1 MDYGAYKR
9 VHKVQ
14 QMQIKAVIFDLDG
27 TITQPYFNFDDIR
40 EEIGLA
46 RDSGPLLESM
56 EKMTAQQ
63 RQEAEKILNYHEQKA
78 VTESKLNSNAKQTL
92 SALRAAGIHIGIL
105 TRNQRDNA
113 LAIARKHELQF
124 DAVIGREDGPV
135 KPDVFG
141 VLQICEQFG
150 VEPGETMLVGDYL
163 FDLLCAKAAGAVAV
177 LLTNHNQADEF
188 VEHADFCIEDIGR
201 ILEIIDSK
209 KSD

>member
-1 MDYGAYKR
+1 
-9 VHKVQ
+9 
-14 QMQIKAVIFDLDG
+14 MQIKAVIFDLDG
-27 TITQPYFNFDDIR
+27 TITQPFFNFDDIR

-56 EKMTAQQ
+56 EKMPAQQ
-63 RQEAEKILNYHEQKA
+63 RRDAERILHYHEQKA

-92 SALRAAGIHIGIL
+92 SALRAAGIRIGIL

-113 LAIARKHELQF
+113 LAIAQKHGLKF
-124 DAVIGREDGPV
+124 DVVIGREDGPV
-135 KPDVFG
+135 KPDAFG

-150 VEPGETMLVGDYL
+150 VEPAETMLVGDYL
-163 FDLLCAKAAGAVAV
+163 FDLLCAKTAGALAV

-188 VEHADFCIEDIGR
+188 IEHADFCIEDISR

-209 KSD
+209 KGD